1 MANLAGV
8 GKSKVGKEENHRNPK
23 VAVSIWLRLFLAVP
37 QFLPTLYFLTALL
50 SVFLFFP
57 CWLLNGEE
65 LGKARTGKGSRGRHI
80 IKHAFYFMNF

>member
-8 GKSKVGKEENHRNPK
+8 GNSKVGKEENHRNPK

-57 CWLLNGEE
+57 CCTEFFQPGNSGE
-65 LGKARTGKGSRGRHI
+65 L
-80 IKHAFYFMNF
+80 Y